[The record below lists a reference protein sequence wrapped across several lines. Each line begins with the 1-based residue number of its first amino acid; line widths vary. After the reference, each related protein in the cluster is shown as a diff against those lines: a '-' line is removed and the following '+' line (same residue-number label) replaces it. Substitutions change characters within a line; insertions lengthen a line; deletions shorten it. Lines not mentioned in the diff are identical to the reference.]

1 MSNRKV
7 YFTLHISAHEYLE
20 YYSGA
25 ARNVATVAHDG
36 RTIKFPANILR
47 PFVAQDGI
55 HGQFVIEFDADNKF
69 VAINKL

>member
-1 MSNRKV
+1 MASRKV
-7 YFTLHISAHEYLE
+7 HFTLHISAHEYLE
-20 YYSGA
+20 FYSGA

-47 PFVAQDGI
+47 PFVTQDGI
-55 HGQFVIEFDADNKF
+55 HGEFVIEFDESNKF